1 MTHDEEIEL
10 LSLWTR
16 RLTEALDIDGVT
28 VDIDAVLGL
37 AGEAAHAVMRPAAPL
52 TTFVV
57 GFAAGLASADDG
69 VTVDE
74 AIAQATTVARALCR
88 DEAAHAS
95 PVEATE

>member
-1 MTHDEEIEL
+1 MTHDEEAEL

-16 RLTEALDIDGVT
+16 RLTEALEIDGLT

-57 GFAAGLASADDG
+57 GFAAGLAAAEDG
-69 VTVDE
+69 VD
-74 AIAQATTVARALCR
+74 ADQSIAQAMTVARALCR
-88 DEAAHAS
+88 DEAAHAA
-95 PVEATE
+95 PIEAAE

>member
-1 MTHDEEIEL
+1 MTREEENEL

-16 RLTEALDIDGVT
+16 RLTEALDIGGLT

-57 GFAAGLASADDG
+57 GFAAGLAAAEAG
-69 VTVDE
+69 VATDE

-88 DEAAHAS
+88 DEASHAA
-95 PVEATE
+95 PVEAAE